1 MSKKQF
7 YLILTISVL
16 CFILA
21 VTPKPPTPKHTMERT
36 STAMT
41 TTHKKQHPLKKVAL
55 DQNKPQNKAPSLPNK
70 DGVVKPVITMTVEQV
85 EIPLDDQ
92 P

>member
-1 MSKKQF
+1 
-7 YLILTISVL
+7 
-16 CFILA
+16 
-21 VTPKPPTPKHTMERT
+21 MERT

-55 DQNKPQNKAPSLPNK
+55 DQNKPLNKAPSLPNK

>member
-1 MSKKQF
+1 
-7 YLILTISVL
+7 
-16 CFILA
+16 
-21 VTPKPPTPKHTMERT
+21 
-36 STAMT
+36 MT

>member
-1 MSKKQF
+1 
-7 YLILTISVL
+7 
-16 CFILA
+16 
-21 VTPKPPTPKHTMERT
+21 
-36 STAMT
+36 MT

-70 DGVVKPVITMTVEQV
+70 DSVVKPVITMTVEQV
-85 EIPLDDQ
+85 EILLDDQ

>member
-21 VTPKPPTPKHTMERT
+21 VTPKPPTPKHTME
-36 STAMT
+36 
-41 TTHKKQHPLKKVAL
+41 
-55 DQNKPQNKAPSLPNK
+55 
-70 DGVVKPVITMTVEQV
+70 
-85 EIPLDDQ
+85 
-92 P
+92 

>member
-21 VTPKPPTPKHTMERT
+21 VTPKPPPPKHTMERT

-41 TTHKKQHPLKKVAL
+41 TTHKKQHLLKKVAL